1 MATITSPV
9 EKFPGTIELPDA
21 LSWDQLATW
30 DEGLDKATREAST
43 MGKLRA
49 QVNLICALGF
59 TWQIKGLDEHPQT
72 LPTKPMA
79 KVVELITWVMGEVT
93 KLTKEDNESKN
104 A

>member
-1 MATITSPV
+1 MGTITSPV

-30 DEGLDKATREAST
+30 DEGLDKCKLEVST
-43 MGKLRA
+43 MGILRS

-59 TWQIKGLDEHPQT
+59 NWHLKGIDEHPQT
-72 LPTKPMA
+72 LPTKPMS
-79 KVVELITWVMGEVT
+79 KVVDLVSWVMGEVI
-93 KLTKEDNESKN
+93 KLTEEDSESKN